1 MKKYSPSIN
10 KNNQIKEDFLKEFN
24 TVLYYAEKG
33 KLHPHID
40 REELKPILSSLRA
53 ELEDFASTLGT
64 GDEDVLDTSVECTK
78 ALNALK
84 EELNQELITRIEEAS
99 DNLIYSL
106 STWKDLLNGNVE
118 LVGEDAEEAKISWSK
133 KKLDQRLTELG
144 DIKKQF
150 AENEKRLEKE
160 ILSYE
165 KNGKELDNK
174 IEKEDNERNIN
185 ELYRKIKTN
194 MSKIDSL
201 NVRRSNYSAC
211 FNLLDIIYI
220 NAKEIIAASNYSYVD
235 YVKAKTY
242 LNISKLKAV
251 ISEPEQAVSI
261 LKRMQKDLDGI
272 IKNTETIDGSILG
285 VNNNT
290 VVVDEEALRYKEEL
304 MKRRRD
310 KKALEDLDKASEKFE
325 SETESTEIKG
335 EN

>member
-1 MKKYSPSIN
+1 
-10 KNNQIKEDFLKEFN
+10 
-24 TVLYYAEKG
+24 
-33 KLHPHID
+33 
-40 REELKPILSSLRA
+40 
-53 ELEDFASTLGT
+53 
-64 GDEDVLDTSVECTK
+64 
-78 ALNALK
+78 
-84 EELNQELITRIEEAS
+84 
-99 DNLIYSL
+99 
-106 STWKDLLNGNVE
+106 
-118 LVGEDAEEAKISWSK
+118 
-133 KKLDQRLTELG
+133 
-144 DIKKQF
+144 
-150 AENEKRLEKE
+150 
-160 ILSYE
+160 
-165 KNGKELDNK
+165 
-174 IEKEDNERNIN
+174 
-185 ELYRKIKTN
+185 